1 MPCGVTPTASG
12 EVGRGYGLGPG
23 RTSSAM
29 RLHEGVDFIGARGD
43 KVRASWGGVVELV
56 ASDDVRHGPLEGY
69 GNAVV
74 IRTVV
79 PGLGSTWWLYAHLES
94 TLVRVGQL
102 VLTGQP
108 LGRVGNTTNGKF
120 AGMGPHLH
128 QVTAS
133 RAWPKPYGRGS
144 FDPVLAYEALGLAF
158 QPRRSG
164 QRARFVGGLPCP
176 GERLGFWQGEWDGRA
191 LGALGVDPVEGEDYE
206 PPPEAFTEDYEVSDL
221 VRVGPL
227 LLGLGLLGAG
237 VLLVGSVVAGAKE
250 RG

>member
-1 MPCGVTPTASG
+1 
-12 EVGRGYGLGPG
+12 
-23 RTSSAM
+23 M

-79 PGLGSTWWLYAHLES
+79 PGLGNVWWLYAHLES
-94 TLVRVGQL
+94 TLVRVGQV

-164 QRARFVGGLPCP
+164 QRARFISSGAPCP
-176 GERLGFWQGEWDGRA
+176 AALGSWSEYA

-206 PPPEAFTEDYEVSDL
+206 PPPEAYTEDYEVSDL

-237 VLLVGSVVAGAKE
+237 VLLVGSVVGGTR